1 MSVLN
6 VGDNDNNKWL
16 MIFEMNTFKKKM
28 HVTDRSVCTMK
39 YAFFLFLFHFYYVM
53 AIILID
59 QKFS

>member
-1 MSVLN
+1 MAYDFRN
-6 VGDNDNNKWL
+6 EY
-16 MIFEMNTFKKKM
+16 IFKKM